1 MQSTNF
7 EFLRGAH
14 PELASLGGF
23 AEHYAVSDP
32 ASAAIKLRAYAEAMV
47 SSIFADQQL
56 LRPYKANLNDLL
68 TDDCFKAATPAVVID
83 KLHALRI
90 QGNRAAHGAAKELKP
105 HHSMWLLKEAHA
117 LGQWFFISYAGGTKD
132 RCRDFIDI
140 EAQAEHA
147 KAERERDKKVV
158 LQQLAAQEAQ
168 MASLL
173 ADLESARSRAAA
185 AEKSQ
190 EDLQAILNRT
200 QQTANALNFNETS
213 TRRRLIDEL
222 LIAAGWDVGA
232 NGKNTD
238 QVGQEVEVLHQPT
251 QTGGG
256 LADYVLWDDDGKPLA
271 VVEAK
276 KTAVDAQKGKV
287 QARCYAHGLEKM
299 YGQRP
304 VIFYTNGF
312 DLWIW
317 DDAKNEPP
325 RRIYGFYAKE
335 SIKYCLFQTRNRA
348 DTLATRTPS
357 PKIVDRIY
365 QIEAIQRVSET
376 FDARQRKA
384 LLVQATGTGK
394 TRVAVAMAD
403 LLIRANWVKRVLF
416 LCDRLELRKQAHNVF
431 KEYLE
436 QVPRVYVGRTTAQD
450 RTKRVYLATYPA
462 MMKCFETFDVG
473 FFDLI
478 IADESHRSIYNR
490 YRDLFLYFDAYQV
503 GLTATPLKFIFRNTY
518 KLFRCEDADPTAYY
532 PYDRAVQ
539 EGHLAPFKVMKHTT
553 KFLREGIKYK
563 DMTVE
568 QREQLEDQVDDPEA
582 VDYQR
587 EQVDQKVFNKDT
599 DRHILRNL
607 MENGI
612 RSADGTTLG
621 KTIIFA
627 RNHKHAMLLNELFD
641 EMYPQYGG
649 TFCQVI
655 DNYEPRASQLIDDF
669 KTNDGSKDLA
679 IVISVDMLDTG
690 IDVPEVVNLV
700 FAKPVKSYAKFWQMI
715 GRGTRL
721 CPDLFGPDRHK
732 KYFQIF
738 DHWGNFEFFDEV
750 RTEEEPGQPK
760 SLMQTLFETRLSL
773 AEAALDKQDAVAFD
787 IAANLLHG
795 DAAAL
800 PEKTIAIREKWR
812 DVRSVLQPGVIKGFA
827 AATKGMLRNEIA
839 PLMQWRNLDRKEAAY
854 RFDLLIARMQDAM
867 LRGAG
872 SFDDLKDDL
881 LNQVTQLPINLAQ
894 VREKLGVITRV
905 KAAEFWLKVNVPALE
920 DVRKELR
927 GVMRFRARTLYPTDA
942 PLLLDIREEHGEYHV
957 HPVKLEGLDLVAYR
971 HRVEAVLEAVF
982 DHSSALQK
990 IKAGEPVSENEMRE
1004 LISAVLFEDPDLNV
1018 EELLVHYPNKAHRL
1032 DLAIRQIIGMDAAK
1046 VDAVFTTFIQK
1057 YPRLNA
1063 HQIRFLELL
1072 KGYIAQYGAIEP
1084 EKLWDSPF
1092 TTIDSN
1098 GVDGVFTEEPQAED
1112 LLAIVDQFAAG

>member
-32 ASAAIKLRAYAEAMV
+32 ASAAIKLRAYAESMV
-47 SSIFADQQL
+47 SSIFSAQQL
-56 LRPYKANLNDLL
+56 LRPYRANLNDLL
-68 TDDCFKAATPAVVID
+68 NDDCFKAATPGVVID
-83 KLHALRI
+83 KLHALRM

-117 LGQWFFISYAGGTKD
+117 LGQWFFISYAGGSKD
-132 RCRDFIDI
+132 LCRDFVDI
-140 EAQAEHA
+140 KEQAERA
-147 KAERERDKKVV
+147 KAERERDKKAV
-158 LQQLAAQEAQ
+158 LQRLAAQEAQ

-173 ADLESARSRAAA
+173 EELETARSRAAA

-190 EDLQAILNRT
+190 EELQAILNRT
-200 QQTANALNFNETS
+200 QQTANALNFNEES

-222 LIAAGWDVGA
+222 LIAAGWAVGA
-232 NGKNTD
+232 NGTNTD

-251 QTGGG
+251 QTGVGY
-256 LADYVLWDDDGKPLA
+256 ADYVLWDDDGKPLA

-287 QARCYAHGLEKM
+287 QAKYYADGLEQM
-299 YGQRP
+299 HGQRP

-317 DDAKNEPP
+317 DDAKGEPP
-325 RRIYGFYAKE
+325 RRIYGFYARE
-335 SIKYCLFQTRNRA
+335 SIKYCLFQTRNRNE
-348 DTLATRTPS
+348 TLADLVPTE
-357 PKIVDRIY
+357 KIVDRIY
-365 QIEAIQRVSET
+365 QIEAIQRVSEK

-384 LLVQATGTGK
+384 LIVQATGTGK
-394 TRVAVAMAD
+394 TRVAVAMCD

-416 LCDRLELRKQAHNVF
+416 ICDRLELRKQAHNVF

-436 QVPRVYVGRTTAQD
+436 QVPRVYVGRTTAED
-450 RTKRVYLATYPA
+450 RTKRLYLATYPA

-539 EGHLAPFKVMKHTT
+539 EGHLVPFKVMKHTT
-553 KFLREGIKYK
+553 RFLREGIKYK
-563 DMTVE
+563 DMTEE

-582 VDYQR
+582 VDYRR

-612 RSADGTTLG
+612 RSADGSTLG
-621 KTIIFA
+621 KTIVFA
-627 RNHKHAMLLNELFD
+627 RNHKHAVLLNELFD

-669 KTNDGSKDLA
+669 KTNDGSKDLTIA
-679 IVISVDMLDTG
+679 ISVDMLDTG

-721 CPDLFGPDRHK
+721 CRDLFGPGQHK
-732 KYFQIF
+732 THFQIF
-738 DHWGNFEFFDEV
+738 DHWGNFEYFDEV
-750 RTEEEPGQPK
+750 QKEEEPSQQK
-760 SLMQTLFETRLSL
+760 SLMQVLFEARISL
-773 AEAALDKQDAVAFD
+773 AEAALDKQDAGAFD
-787 IAANLLHG
+787 LAAELLRN
-795 DAAAL
+795 DVASL

-812 DVRSVLQPGVIKGFA
+812 EVRQMVQPGVIKGFD
-827 AATKGMLRNEIA
+827 AATKGVLCSDIA
-839 PLMQWRNLDRKEAAY
+839 PLMQWRSLDRKEAAY
-854 RFDLLIARMQDAM
+854 RFDLLVARMQDAL
-867 LRGAG
+867 LRGSG
-872 SFDDLKDDL
+872 RFDDLKDEL
-881 LNQVTQLPINLAQ
+881 LNNVAQLPINLAQ
-894 VREKLGVITRV
+894 VREKLDTITKV
-905 KAAEFWLKVNVPALE
+905 KAAEFWTAVSVPALE
-920 DVRKELR
+920 TVRKELR
-927 GVMRFRARTLYPTDA
+927 GIMRFRAKTVYPTPE
-942 PLLLDIREEHGEYHV
+942 PLMLDVREERGEYHA

-982 DHSSALQK
+982 DQSAALQK
-990 IKAGEPVSENEMRE
+990 IKAGEPASEAEMKE
-1004 LISAVLFEDPDLNV
+1004 LISAVLLQDPDLNV

-1032 DLAIRQIIGMDAAK
+1032 DLAIRQVIGMDAAK
-1046 VDAVFTTFIQK
+1046 VDAVFTEFIQK
-1057 YPRLNA
+1057 YPQLNA

-1072 KGYIAQYGAIEP
+1072 KGYISKYGAIEP

-1098 GVDGVFTEEPQAED
+1098 GFDGVFTAEDQAED
-1112 LLAIVDQFAAG
+1112 LLAIINSFAAG